1 MLMVYLSV
9 AGRGTNKKTALP
21 IWWGCF
27 YYVYLINVCAGY
39 VEKRAGGYKD
49 NFGSGKFR
57 HQHRM
62 PNHQRLL
69 NNETL
74 LSLL

>member
-1 MLMVYLSV
+1 MLTVYLSV
-9 AGRGTNKKTALP
+9 AGRGTNKKQPCRFGGAV
-21 IWWGCF
+21 F
-27 YYVYLINVCAGY
+27 YAYLINMCAGY
-39 VEKRAGGYKD
+39 VEKCAGGYKG

-62 PNHQRLL
+62 TNHQLLL